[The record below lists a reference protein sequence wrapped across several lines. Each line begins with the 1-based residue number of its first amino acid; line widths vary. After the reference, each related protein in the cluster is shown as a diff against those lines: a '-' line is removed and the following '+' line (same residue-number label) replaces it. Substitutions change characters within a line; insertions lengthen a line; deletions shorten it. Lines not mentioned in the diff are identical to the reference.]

1 MTVPC
6 WSRFLPDAFARCLA
20 YACSGRTPSVP
31 RQVGDLLLGKREYEA
46 NCAICHGAL
55 GKGDGP
61 FAGMMTVRVPSLTAL
76 AKANGS
82 MFPFARVYEIIEGA
96 QVPKAHGAPGMMIWG
111 DAYVTQRAGLKDD
124 YGGAL
129 YDPAALAR
137 ARTLA
142 LTEYIY
148 RLQEK

>member
-1 MTVPC
+1 MRTSIALAPVVGIV
-6 WSRFLPDAFARCLA
+6 AFGLTAAALA
-20 YACSGRTPSVP
+20 ADRE
-31 RQVGDLLLGKREYEA
+31 DFGKGEYET
-46 NCAICHGAL
+46 NCALCHGAT
-55 GKGDGP
+55 GKGDGQ
-61 FAGMMTVRVPSLTAL
+61 FASMMNVRIPPLTAL
-76 AKANGS
+76 AKANGGV
-82 MFPFARVYEIIEGA
+82 FPFARVYEIIEGA
-96 QVPKAHGAPGMMIWG
+96 QVPKAHGASGMMIWG

-148 RLQEK
+148 RFQEK

>member
-1 MTVPC
+1 MASKIRV
-6 WSRFLPDAFARCLA
+6 SM
-20 YACSGRTPSVP
+20 G
-31 RQVGDLLLGKREYEA
+31 
-46 NCAICHGAL
+46 I
-55 GKGDGP
+55 
-61 FAGMMTVRVPSLTAL
+61 MMTVRIPSVTAL
-76 AKANGS
+76 AKANGGL
-82 MFPFARVYEIIEGA
+82 FPFARVYEIIEGA

-129 YDPAALAR
+129 YDPATLAR

-142 LTEYIY
+142 LTEYLY